1 MSLFYN
7 TLLRLTHIVFPS
19 QYLHI
24 IINAALSLLDQPVT
38 QALRLANLEVLVNS
52 VLYNAVAA
60 LHIME
65 TKQAGTARKFFDLW
79 FAAINGENKLPR
91 VHDKK
96 LSILT
101 LSALMEVPAANV
113 PDSLRDG
120 WPGIVGGALRLFKDL
135 PKAIEGALSI
145 LPRNTYNGNT
155 EMPHLQ
161 FARPFKLSTM
171 LVKRLT
177 TPMRRNSSISTTK
190 KVGLSTYS
198 A

>member
-1 MSLFYN
+1 
-7 TLLRLTHIVFPS
+7 
-19 QYLHI
+19 
-24 IINAALSLLDQPVT
+24 
-38 QALRLANLEVLVNS
+38 
-52 VLYNAVAA
+52 
-60 LHIME
+60 ME

-145 LPRNTYNGNT
+145 LPRDTYNGNT
-155 EMPHLQ
+155 EMPHHTVRKALQ
-161 FARPFKLSTM
+161 AEYDAGEEIDDTYAEKL
-171 LVKRLT
+171 LNFNDEEGGAFHLF
-177 TPMRRNSSISTTK
+177 
-190 KVGLSTYS
+190 GLAYD
-198 A
+198 AHHQ